1 MRSTMFRVIRPSL
14 SIGAAAIALAS
25 VLSISSA
32 DAATSFALTSGGTSF
47 NLNTAFNPD
56 APGLFSCNGGYC
68 FTYGTDPT
76 IGTGT
81 AVTVFDS
88 TSPSLSGLVT
98 SPTAAAVMLTFTYMG
113 SEAGNT
119 NGAYDALSYG
129 GTPIFQNHG
138 VSTPGSSTALLSVNT
153 GSSGLIPIAFNSI
166 VPASSTGAINGGPI
180 SSNVAIA
187 FDIVSSTVAYV
198 FFEDIYQ
205 LADGSDRDFD
215 DMVVRI
221 QLSDASTGL
230 PGTPLPAAFPLFAS
244 GLGALGL
251 LGWRRK
257 RKNAA
262 AIAAA

>member
-1 MRSTMFRVIRPSL
+1 MRSHMSRLAHASL
-14 SIGAAAIALAS
+14 PIGAAAIALAS
-25 VLSISSA
+25 FFSIGSA
-32 DAATSFALTSGGTSF
+32 NAATAFSLTSGGTAST
-47 NLNTAFNPD
+47 LNTAFNPD
-56 APGLFSCNGGYC
+56 APGLYSCGGTGHCFS
-68 FTYGTDPT
+68 FGTDGP
-76 IGTGT
+76 IGTNT
-81 AVTVFDS
+81 AITIFDS

-98 SPTAAAVMLTFTYMG
+98 TPTGASVLLTFTYMG

-119 NGAYDALSYG
+119 NGAYDALSFA
-129 GTPIFQNHG
+129 GTPVFQNHG
-138 VSTPGSSTALLSVNT
+138 VSTPGTATVFQLPVNT
-153 GSSGLIPIAFNSI
+153 GTSGLIPIAFNSI
-166 VPASSTGAINGGPI
+166 NPASSTGVVNGGPI

-205 LADGSDRDFD
+205 LSAGSDRDFD

-230 PGTPLPAAFPLFAS
+230 GNTPLPATLPLFAS

-257 RKNAA
+257 RKAQAA
-262 AIAAA
+262 A